1 MEQFNQ
7 DLEKL
12 RAKQLQFI
20 NQENADNIIQENNN
34 YFIK

>member
-20 NQENADNIIQENNN
+20 NQENADNIIMENNN